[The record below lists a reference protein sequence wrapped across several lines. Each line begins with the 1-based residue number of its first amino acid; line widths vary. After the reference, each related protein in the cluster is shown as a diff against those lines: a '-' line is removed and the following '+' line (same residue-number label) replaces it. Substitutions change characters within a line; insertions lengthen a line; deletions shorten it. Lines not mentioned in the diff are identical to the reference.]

1 MIRSLGYSNGPT
13 NSGIYYRMFK
23 KSCPIFRVYNI
34 LYQNCQDFK
43 TTELSFYSGQFLW
56 IIIIIRNL
64 VLWTLWNNV
73 RYHLTEFLHKKVLKY
88 ESTIILSVQKFT
100 EKLYCFCLSIS
111 IPHIYTEADAV
122 QICGKFWD
130 TQYVGV

>member
-1 MIRSLGYSNGPT
+1 MIRSLGHSNGPT

-56 IIIIIRNL
+56 IIIIIRNQGKIHQK
-64 VLWTLWNNV
+64 VV
-73 RYHLTEFLHKKVLKY
+73 KEPLTE
-88 ESTIILSVQKFT
+88 VQG
-100 EKLYCFCLSIS
+100 
-111 IPHIYTEADAV
+111 H
-122 QICGKFWD
+122 
-130 TQYVGV
+130 